1 MPNVAILSS
10 LVTLNL
16 IRGPWRNVEY
26 RIRAIVMRVL
36 ALISGLGL
44 LISVP
49 VQAEVGEDGAS
60 ALQFWRFA
68 NCAIERDKWRV
79 DRLLAAP
86 RSSEASKQEARTLTS
101 KNPGCLARGQLK
113 MSSGIL
119 RDAIAGAYVARFFK
133 QADVDHFLTVTEIY
147 SVDRLAG
154 SVEPKERLEL
164 GLRRFAECVSRKDF
178 PRVAALLGTEPNSK
192 EEIAL
197 FSDLGVTMNACIP
210 VEKGTK
216 VGFGRLDLR
225 VRLGSVAYELVAAA
239 KLEPTNA

>member
-1 MPNVAILSS
+1 M
-10 LVTLNL
+10 
-16 IRGPWRNVEY
+16 IRVF
-26 RIRAIVMRVL
+26 

-44 LISVP
+44 LTSVP
-49 VQAEVGEDGAS
+49 VQAQEGVDGAA

-86 RSSEASKQEARTLTS
+86 RSSEASKQEARTLAS
-101 KNPGCLARGQLK
+101 KNPGCLQRGGQLK
-113 MSSGIL
+113 MSSGIM
-119 RDAIAGAYVARFFK
+119 RDAIAGAYVARFFN
-133 QADVDHFLTVTEIY
+133 QADVDNFLTVPEIY

-164 GLRRFAECVSRKDF
+164 GLRRFAECVSRQDF
-178 PRVAALLGTEPNSK
+178 PHVAALLGTAPYSK
-192 EEIAL
+192 EETAL
-197 FSDLGVTMNACIP
+197 FGELGATMNACIP

-216 VGFGRLDLR
+216 LGFGRLDLR

-239 KLEPTNA
+239 KLEPANA